1 MMLNRFIIIIL
12 VLFSACN
19 NNKKA
24 SVLDST
30 DITQQVKKEDTVTN
44 FFPVTSFLKGEI
56 FGIKTGGITPV
67 KKTTINN
74 KTDSVYLKEVD
85 FENSFAEF
93 LSPVIDTSNLKNS
106 FTEKRFLDQTLNAF
120 TFTYDPADGKENIF
134 AFKHWDIYVDPET
147 NKVRRVY
154 LTKNIAADTQL
165 LMTWQSGKWCKI
177 ITVKNSVIVK
187 EEKISWSYVE

>member
-134 AFKHWDIYVDPET
+134 AFKHWDVYVDPET